1 MGVRRRLKFPPT
13 GLGHHFYSV
22 VSLAAEEK
30 GEDEDDDDDFGGVRQ
45 SELVNWYLK
54 EMEHEIESVA
64 ELNEMELLVK
74 KVINKLINQVRCNKL
89 NFSVHLKT
97 HIILKCILK
106 STQLLIFS
114 YLFP

>member
-89 NFSVHLKT
+89 NFSVHPKT
-97 HIILKCILK
+97 YRL
-106 STQLLIFS
+106 S
-114 YLFP
+114 